1 VKKSACLGI
10 VPLAVSLASC
20 GSGDNGADSAATTT
34 DVPAVAATDT
44 AGTLAMPAHAKL
56 VADHHKMEEDHAAL
70 LKK

>member
-44 AGTLAMPAHAKL
+44 AGTLAMPAKL